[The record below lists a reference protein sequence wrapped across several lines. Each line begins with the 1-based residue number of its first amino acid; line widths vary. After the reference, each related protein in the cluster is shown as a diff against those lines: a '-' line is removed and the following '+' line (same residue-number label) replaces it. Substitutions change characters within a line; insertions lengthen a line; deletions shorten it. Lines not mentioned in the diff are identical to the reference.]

1 MYGSS
6 LSWYL
11 FIVYRFQL
19 FANLAQAHG
28 CVGEDLVLGDLLL
41 DDLCEN
47 YLEGEAEAALF
58 QVLLEH
64 ERLLLSL
71 TGLLLGGLGHWC
83 HRLSWCMLR

>member
-1 MYGSS
+1 MA
-6 LSWYL
+6 WHL
-11 FIVYRFQL
+11 FIVYSFQF
-19 FANLAQAHG
+19 FANLTQAHG

-71 TGLLLGGLGHWC
+71 TGLLLGGLDHWC
-83 HRLSWCMLR
+83 HRLSWCTLR